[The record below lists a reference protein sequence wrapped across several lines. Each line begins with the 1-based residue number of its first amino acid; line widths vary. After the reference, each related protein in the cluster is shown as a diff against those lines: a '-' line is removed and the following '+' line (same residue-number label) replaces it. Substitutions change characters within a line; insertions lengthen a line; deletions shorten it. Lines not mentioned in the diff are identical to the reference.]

1 MAGKRGWIKILL
13 AIVGLAG
20 GAALGL
26 WYGWMVAPVEWT
38 DTDLAH
44 LHPFYKDEFV
54 LMVSKAYALDGDLDT
69 ARARMALLDL
79 PDPAAAVADLAERYI
94 AQSAPTP
101 QIRALAQLADAMGAG
116 REAFQPYLHAED
128 AP

>member
-1 MAGKRGWIKILL
+1 MAGKRGWAKILV

-26 WYGWMVAPVEWT
+26 WYGWIVSPVEWT

-54 LMVSKAYALDGDLDT
+54 LMVSEAYALDGDLDT

-94 AQSAPTP
+94 AQSAPAL

-116 REAFQPYLHAED
+116 REAFHPYLYAED
-128 AP
+128 VP